1 MARSGCKE
9 SLRDILQEYCYDF
22 SKAISYSIDG
32 NGQEKDM
39 ADVGKNIRKI
49 RKEKNL
55 TQDEMAERL
64 YCTRQT
70 ISNYENGKSEPDIDL
85 LIEIAGVLEVE
96 VNDLIYGFKK
106 KENRRKQK
114 VVSVIVLASA
124 IIMLIVIAILE
135 PVTEHYTWKRL
146 ILAPGFLLNMTFRP
160 IALALLGWG
169 TVETV
174 TELFEIPME
183 KVKYKKIACVAYYIL
198 LFGLSALALITLWM
212 GADMA
217 WEWYMFEQIMKV
229 QNSFSSS
236 DISHLIP
243 EALRKVV
250 LYTCVIVNGTG
261 VGCYPFLGAALA
273 ACQKMKNE

>member
-1 MARSGCKE
+1 M
-9 SLRDILQEYCYDF
+9 RDILQEYCYDF
-22 SKAISYSIDG
+22 SKAISYSING
-32 NGQEKDM
+32 GGQEKDM

-55 TQDEMAERL
+55 TQDELAEHL
-64 YCTRQT
+64 HCTRQT
-70 ISNYENGKSEPDIDL
+70 VSNYENGKSEPGIDL

-114 VVSVIVLASA
+114 VVSAIVLASA
-124 IIMLIVIAILE
+124 IIMLIVIARLK
-135 PVTEHYTWKRL
+135 PVADYYAWQRL

-183 KVKYKKIACVAYYIL
+183 KVKYKKISCVAYYIL
-198 LFGLSALALITLWM
+198 LLCLLVLTFITLWM
-212 GADMA
+212 GADLA
-217 WEWYMFEQIMKV
+217 WEWYMFEQTMKV
-229 QNSFSSS
+229 QDSFSSS
-236 DISHLIP
+236 DIPHLIP

-273 ACQKMKNE
+273 ACRKMKNE

>member
-1 MARSGCKE
+1 
-9 SLRDILQEYCYDF
+9 
-22 SKAISYSIDG
+22 
-32 NGQEKDM
+32 M

-55 TQDEMAERL
+55 TQDELAERL
-64 YCTRQT
+64 HCTRQT
-70 ISNYENGKSEPDIDL
+70 VSNYENGKSEPGIDL

-96 VNDLIYGFKK
+96 VSDLIYGLKQ

-124 IIMLIVIAILE
+124 IIMLIVIALLE
-135 PVTEHYTWKRL
+135 PAAEHYTQRSL

-160 IALALLGWG
+160 IALTLLGLG
-169 TVETV
+169 IVETV
-174 TELFEIPME
+174 TELFEIPIE
-183 KVKYKKIACVAYYIL
+183 KVKYKKIARVAYYIL
-198 LFGLSALALITLWM
+198 LLCLLALVLITLWM

-229 QNSFSSS
+229 QDSYSSS
-236 DISHLIP
+236 DIPHLIP
-243 EALRKVV
+243 EAFQKVV

-273 ACQKMKNE
+273 VCRKMKNE

>member
-1 MARSGCKE
+1 
-9 SLRDILQEYCYDF
+9 
-22 SKAISYSIDG
+22 
-32 NGQEKDM
+32 M

-55 TQDEMAERL
+55 TQDELAERL
-64 YCTRQT
+64 HCTRQT
-70 ISNYENGKSEPDIDL
+70 ISNYENGKSEPGIDL
-85 LIEIAGVLEVE
+85 LVEIAGVLEVK
-96 VNDLIYGFKK
+96 VNDLIYGLKK

-114 VVSVIVLASA
+114 VVSVIVLVSA
-124 IIMLIVIAILE
+124 IIMLIVIALLE
-135 PVTEHYTWKRL
+135 PAAKRYAQTRF

-160 IALALLGWG
+160 IALALLGWEF
-169 TVETV
+169 VETV
-174 TELFEIPME
+174 MELFEIPME

-198 LFGLSALALITLWM
+198 LLCLLALTLITLWM

-217 WEWYMFEQIMKV
+217 WEWYMSVQIMKV
-229 QNSFSSS
+229 QDSWSSS
-236 DISHLIP
+236 DIPHLIP

-273 ACQKMKNE
+273 VCRKMKKE